1 MDEVFPGTSS
11 IHLLRDGWRLCLR
24 FEDEHGGIASSD
36 CHLKF
41 GQGVAA
47 HHLGAGDDPQ
57 VWYEGSGVADSA
69 RRYLHADP
77 RGSIVAVTNYQGTS
91 TATNTYD
98 EFGIPDT
105 ASGNDIA
112 TKGRFRY
119 TGQAWIPELGMDY
132 YKARIYS
139 PTLGRFLQTDPI
151 GYEDQFN
158 LYAYVGNDPVNKF
171 DPDGQQ
177 DSGIERAIERDN
189 QAVLQGRMSQDE
201 YNERA
206 NARGMGAAAGAAIVA
221 TRGAIL
227 RGAAFYR
234 ALRFAKRLA
243 QVRRRLKG
251 WKESP
256 TRKGQ
261 GRRFEDPADKGN
273 RVRVD
278 KGNPKSELP
287 SQRPDHV
294 VEQRGGRT
302 VDVNGKPI
310 EGPSPSK
317 TPEAHIPLKDWLKQ
331 TLIKTE

>member
-91 TATNTYD
+91 TTTNTYD

-119 TGQAWIPELGMDY
+119 TGQAWIPELGMYY

-158 LYAYVGNDPVNKF
+158 LYAYVANDPANGVDPTGETLKREIFRLVILALAKF
-171 DPDGQQ
+171 INPPDGPPDPPAPPIEKRVRQ
-177 DSGIERAIERDN
+177 DNVAAAPPDPKPNDKPSERAVKDP
-189 QAVLQGRMSQDE
+189 LPP
-201 YNERA
+201 
-206 NARGMGAAAGAAIVA
+206 IV
-221 TRGAIL
+221 
-227 RGAAFYR
+227 
-234 ALRFAKRLA
+234 
-243 QVRRRLKG
+243 
-251 WKESP
+251 P
-256 TRKGQ
+256 T
-261 GRRFEDPADKGN
+261 PLPPI
-273 RVRVD
+273 V
-278 KGNPKSELP
+278 PTLP
-287 SQRPDHV
+287 SPGTSETPNPGTPNPGTPNPGTPNPGTPNPGMTPPTAPGPCLTCH
-294 VEQRGGRT
+294 
-302 VDVNGKPI
+302 KPVR
-310 EGPSPSK
+310 
-317 TPEAHIPLKDWLKQ
+317 LLF
-331 TLIKTE
+331 L